1 MSLNRTFF
9 FEHVRTRLFPKGMTQ
24 SQVEGLNAILDHWE
38 NGYAAKDG
46 RWLAYMLATAYH
58 ETGQTMQ
65 PVRET
70 FAPTDAQ
77 AIRRLQRASI
87 SGKRTSQANPYWKP
101 DADGK
106 SWFGRGLVQLTYKAN
121 YQAMADVLKVDLV
134 GHPELALTMD
144 VALSVMFVGMIEGLF
159 SRPRY
164 RLGDYFDGTKADWV
178 NARRIVNGLDR
189 AKDIAGYGRAFYGA
203 IRGA

>member
-38 NGYAAKDG
+38 KGYAAKDE

-65 PVRET
+65 PLRET
-70 FAPTDAQ
+70 FAPNDGQ
-77 AIRRLQRASI
+77 AIRRLQRASL
-87 SGKRTSQANPYWKP
+87 SGKRTTGANPYWKP
-101 DADGK
+101 DTDGK
-106 SWFGRGLVQLTYKAN
+106 SWFGRGLVQLTHKKN
-121 YQAMADVLKVDLV
+121 YSAMAEALDVDLV

-159 SRPRY
+159 SRQRY
-164 RLGDYFDGTKADWV
+164 RLVDYFDGTMADWI